1 MTEKKIVLAEILNP
15 EVYTGVIERDF
26 HLYSSS
32 SSYRKNPK
40 YVHIESESE
49 PKCTCQMYDSK
60 YGLEIRDRCA
70 HILFVLKE
78 VLNLNIEKENLIY
91 SAEEL
96 NGAFDQAE
104 KNNKNLVRE
113 TYGIAKRKNFKF
125 PSPKE
130 YIYEYDEMNDEDG
143 YESHEWR
150 IKERLYSRG
159 IVAEEFHAS
168 DNDYSETEK
177 TFDIFFTSEKDAKP
191 TDKVNEKPIF
201 SGKQLKLDK
210 KYKEKK

>member
-78 VLNLNIEKENLIY
+78 VLNLNIGKEKLIY

-96 NGAFDQAE
+96 NRAFDQAE
-104 KNNKNLVRE
+104 KEVQDLHQRTKE
-113 TYGIAKRKNFKF
+113 GIQTA
-125 PSPKE
+125 
-130 YIYEYDEMNDEDG
+130 
-143 YESHEWR
+143 
-150 IKERLYSRG
+150 RL
-159 IVAEEFHAS
+159 
-168 DNDYSETEK
+168 N
-177 TFDIFFTSEKDAKP
+177 
-191 TDKVNEKPIF
+191 
-201 SGKQLKLDK
+201 GKQIGQKRGNTLTIKKAAPAKEIILKHSKAFNGTLSDIECIK
-210 KYKEKK
+210 LTGLSRNTYYKYKRELKAEGDD